1 MYALAP
7 DEKTTLVMAYTLSML
22 VRGEVVTKQG
32 VRVSTWLRTDA
43 APEYVHLVR
52 AQVINFCG
60 SQVKPL
66 NAPEMFLPTEQIV
79 GFHIVPPTQD
89 TIDYDESEKNRIW
102 EPITVL
108 LGAFVIKA
116 KARISAQTG
125 FGVSLVTSRVEW
137 MSLYDAYIS
146 SPVLSQMG
154 VLHVPLLIVRPN
166 QVSFV
171 VEEK

>member
-1 MYALAP
+1 MYTLAP
-7 DEKTTLVMAYTLSML
+7 DEKATLVMAYTQNML

-43 APEYVHLVR
+43 APEYVHLLR

-60 SQVKPL
+60 PQVKPFS
-66 NAPEMFLPTEQIV
+66 APELFLPTERISA
-79 GFHIVPPTQD
+79 FHIVPPTQD
-89 TIDYDESEKNRIW
+89 TIDYDESEKNRVW
-102 EPITVL
+102 EPVTVL

-125 FGVSLVTSRVEW
+125 FGVSLVTSRVVW
-137 MSLYDAYIS
+137 MSLYDASIS
-146 SPVLSQMG
+146 SPVLAQMG
-154 VLHVPLLIVRPN
+154 VLRVPLLIVRPN

-171 VEEK
+171 LEE